1 MAELKTKKTT
11 QSIADFLKAFPEETK
26 KDCKK
31 IDTLMQKATGA
42 KGKMW
47 GTAIIGYGDVHL
59 KYDSGRELDWFY
71 MGFSPRKQNISLY
84 IGGTLEE
91 KKEWLDRLGKHKTAK
106 SCIYIKRLAD
116 VDEKVLAQMIEKSLK
131 LQKAKEKKKKD

>member
-11 QSIADFLKAFPEETK
+11 QSIADFLKDFPEETK

-31 IDTLMQKATGA
+31 IDSMMQKATGA

-47 GTAIIGYGDVHL
+47 GTAIIGYGDMIL